1 MIIDMFFNNSR
12 WYLRKLIKQ
21 KKYDE
26 ALKYGHE
33 IEKKIEYDPDIAF
46 IIGTVYFMKGNEKET
61 LSYMN
66 KTLDIGEYDIDALS
80 IKASVYLHQKNKIKA
95 NECCEK
101 ICEIDPKNKI
111 LKQIDDGL
119 KNI

>member
-1 MIIDMFFNNSR
+1 MISSKTNET
-12 WYLRKLIKQ
+12 

-26 ALKYGHE
+26 VLKYGHE
-33 IEKKIEYDPDIAF
+33 IEKKIEHDLDIAF

-66 KTLDIGEYDIDALS
+66 KTLDIGEYDIDALY

-95 NECCEK
+95 NGAV
-101 ICEIDPKNKI
+101 
-111 LKQIDDGL
+111 GL
-119 KNI
+119 AKNI